1 MVSIGAHPI
10 LEEADLIVSLAI
22 AALAAS
28 SSLPPLSTR
37 VLPAC
42 GTSQVSITF
51 DGENGH
57 FSGMSHAGTLMVVRN
72 IGVDVCRVPA
82 LPELRFEDAAHRAL
96 SIVRQVPKGMH
107 PGPVI
112 LPLGIAPGAEATAE
126 LRWVSGDVYDGHHCV
141 TTATAIVQIGTD
153 TYKQAFSGQ
162 FCSAA
167 NTPATFTQT
176 WLKTDAHL

>member
-1 MVSIGAHPI
+1 MII
-10 LEEADLIVSLAI
+10 SLAI

-28 SSLPPLSTR
+28 SSLLPSSAR

-42 GTSQVSITF
+42 QASQISIAF
-51 DGENGH
+51 DGENGN
-57 FSGMSHAGTLMVVRN
+57 FSGMSHDGTLLVVRN
-72 IGVDVCRVPA
+72 IGVSACRVPA

-107 PGPVI
+107 PGPAL
-112 LPLGIAPGAEATAE
+112 LPVGIAPGAEATAE

-153 TYKQAFSGQ
+153 TYQQAFSGQ